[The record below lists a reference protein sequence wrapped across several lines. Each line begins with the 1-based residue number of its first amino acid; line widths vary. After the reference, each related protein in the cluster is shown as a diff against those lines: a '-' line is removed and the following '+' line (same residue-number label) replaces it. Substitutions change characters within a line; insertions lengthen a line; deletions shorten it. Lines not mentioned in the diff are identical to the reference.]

1 MNRALIACGGTGGH
15 LSPGIALAQELMSRG
30 WRCQLLISSKK
41 VDTRLVEKYTDFEY
55 ETISGSG
62 LTFRPLGFLRF
73 IRDFVKGYRS
83 CLKKIDLFKP
93 DVVIGFGGFI
103 SAPSLLAGA
112 RKGAKIAIHEA
123 NRVPGRATRL
133 TSRIADRIYLPEGV
147 HLKEK
152 QSDRVR
158 SAGIP
163 LRSEFNQKEKSA
175 ARKSLGLEVDRKTL
189 LVFGGSQG
197 ARSLTDWSIEHANQL
212 EQGDIQLIC
221 LSGLGYVKERKDAP
235 NGCQAK
241 QLARFLDFSDDMST
255 LLSAADLVVSRA
267 GAGSLA
273 EIARCGAPAVLIPY
287 PFAADDHQVH
297 NAERFEEQGGGVRL
311 SDKQLDRLYET
322 VDRLKADD
330 EQLEIMRD
338 RLRSMDASNS
348 RAEIADD
355 IEALVSNTK
364 SVGLELGNE
373 ENALR

>member
-322 VDRLKADD
+322 VDRLIADD